1 MDMTEL
7 TIDRNEYRR
16 YYVTSLDK
24 WYVGFDVGQSI
35 DPSAICAL
43 NYKLIGTGE
52 MVPNDKTKTFHQG
65 YREEFHVR
73 HLERLKL
80 GTPYPNQVEYVC
92 DLLTRSPL
100 DKAEFALDYT
110 GCGRPVADMFV
121 RALRGIRKVNQV
133 LITSGFEVVK
143 AGLNHHVPKTHL
155 CSQLEA
161 RMHSQELKVAP
172 QLRESPALKSELQ
185 DFVRK
190 VSESGRMQWGAR
202 SGAHDDLILSM
213 AIAVY
218 LATNRTTVTRS
229 ELS

>member
-1 MDMTEL
+1 MTESVDYSEYKRWYVRDS
-7 TIDRNEYRR
+7 DRW
-16 YYVTSLDK
+16 L
-24 WYVGFDVGQSI
+24 VGFDVGQSI

-43 NYKLIGTGE
+43 NHKVIGTGE
-52 MVPNDKTKTFHQG
+52 LIPNHKTKTLHQG

-80 GTPYPNQVEYVC
+80 GTPYPQQVEYVC
-92 DLLTRSPL
+92 DMLTRAPL

-121 RALRGIRKVNQV
+121 KALRGIRSVNQV

-155 CSQLEA
+155 CSGLES

-172 QLRESPALKSELQ
+172 GLRESPALKSELT

-190 VSESGRMQWGAR
+190 VSESGRMQWAAR
-202 SGAHDDLILSM
+202 SGAHDDLILAV

-218 LATNRTTVTRS
+218 MATNRTTVRR
-229 ELS
+229 EPL